1 MNNNEPHA
9 VDPARASLKTSA
21 KENAQ
26 MALND
31 QDKPHKPAP
40 TLEERQRAAFEATAN
55 VMQKSMQGMA
65 RTNHGILAELSRI
78 ASLATLRLDQA
89 NDGQSTAGR
98 DLAAVRSMLQEIET
112 AGHQVY
118 LAKHGSEEDY
128 QAIGAKVEKKYRTPS
143 GRWRG

>member
-31 QDKPHKPAP
+31 QDKPRRPVP
-40 TLEERQRAAFEATAN
+40 NLDQVRAAMSATSEVARDT
-55 VMQKSMQGMA
+55 SRSIA

-112 AGHQVY
+112 AGHQAY